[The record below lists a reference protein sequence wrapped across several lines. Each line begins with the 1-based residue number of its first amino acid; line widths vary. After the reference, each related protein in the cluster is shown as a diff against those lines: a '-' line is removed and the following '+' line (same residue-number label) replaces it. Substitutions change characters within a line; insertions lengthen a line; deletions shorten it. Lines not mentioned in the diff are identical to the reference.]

1 MKGYDIH
8 LQIQSLK
15 QEIAELSEEIL
26 ELGHDHPDVP
36 HLDDLLWK
44 SENELD
50 QLMDQDVVEQF

>member
-36 HLDDLLWK
+36 YLGDLLWK
-44 SENELD
+44 SEKELEW
-50 QLMDQDVVEQF
+50 LMDQDVVEQF